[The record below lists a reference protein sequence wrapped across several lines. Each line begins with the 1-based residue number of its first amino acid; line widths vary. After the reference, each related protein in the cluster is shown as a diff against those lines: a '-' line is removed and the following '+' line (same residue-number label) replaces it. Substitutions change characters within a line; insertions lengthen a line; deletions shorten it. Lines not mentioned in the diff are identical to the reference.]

1 MVRPGCRTYRSPTE
15 EAAVLPMNC
24 APTERRAVRD
34 PELRKTDGRAGS
46 IDTGNTSC
54 TSAVEKPLDLGRER
68 MLGQIL
74 NAMSGVDAHA
84 PEQRL
89 SPSEARGTI
98 PANAPR
104 AGRSAVAGGPRRERR
119 LPMTVNEDA
128 SATLF
133 CLFGTVD
140 GQYCSF
146 PLTDGRHQLGSD
158 RSSTI
163 RLRERGISRRHAEL
177 EVNGDHLVIQDAGS
191 KNGTLVNGRP
201 VSSRQGLQV
210 GDELRFGPV
219 TLVLGRIEAEDSE
232 LGLSL
237 GSDAGD
243 PTTTALRLNET
254 TLLTRAAPAA
264 EGLDW
269 VEAFWRRLTRR
280 RTGDLQA
287 VLELLVRA
295 SESTS
300 GCWVE
305 WARPGDG
312 PTILAAFGEL
322 GPLPPE
328 PQLRRRADRPG
339 ELVDEAS
346 GDRTAVALRTAG
358 GELFAIALWG
368 RGSARRAALRPLLRL
383 AVLLAEPFRNEPTAS
398 DAPISAP
405 EPDSELRWPEGILV
419 GTAPTMARL
428 YEEMRPLV
436 RADLPVLIS
445 GETGVGK
452 EHLARTLHLSCDRR
466 HRPFVAVN
474 CAAIP
479 AELLEAELFGIA
491 RGVATGV
498 EARKGKFS
506 EADGGTLFLDEIG
519 DMPAGLQVKLL
530 RALQDKE
537 VQPLGAAPIAIDV
550 RIVAATN
557 SHLLEQIE
565 QGSFRRDLYYRL
577 AGFVLQVPPLRERI
591 EDLPALIAHFLR
603 RQSADSGKN
612 IRGLTVKALRLMTRH
627 AWPGNVRELEHEVR
641 RLAYVC
647 PDGRPID
654 SGMLSRHIGQAPE
667 TDTAADFELDLETKS
682 LDQYLEATERRVVS
696 AALTRTGGNQSQA
709 AKLLG
714 ISRNGLSKR
723 LQRMA
728 IDAREFT
735 AHERE
740 GQLEDS
746 SEPSSQAR
754 ASSNKGA

>member
-1 MVRPGCRTYRSPTE
+1 MLRQTLES
-15 EAAVLPMNC
+15 MNV
-24 APTERRAVRD
+24 ADARAQ
-34 PELRKTDGRAGS
+34 E
-46 IDTGNTSC
+46 TSR
-54 TSAVEKPLDLGRER
+54 EK
-68 MLGQIL
+68 
-74 NAMSGVDAHA
+74 
-84 PEQRL
+84 RL
-89 SPSEARGTI
+89 SPSGARGTI
-98 PANAPR
+98 RSNAP
-104 AGRSAVAGGPRRERR
+104 GSSDSAVDAGLRRERSK
-119 LPMTVNEDA
+119 PMTANQDP

-146 PLTDGRHQLGSD
+146 PLTEGRHQLGSD
-158 RSSTI
+158 RSSTLRI
-163 RLRERGISRRHAEL
+163 RERGISRRHAEL
-177 EVNGDHLVIQDAGS
+177 EVTGDHLVIQDSGS
-191 KNGTLVNGRP
+191 KNGTLVNGRL
-201 VSSRQGLQV
+201 VSTPERLEV

-232 LGLSL
+232 LGLAL
-237 GSDAGD
+237 GLDGND
-243 PTTTALRLNET
+243 PTTTDLRLNET

-287 VLELLVRA
+287 ALELLVRV
-295 SESTS
+295 SESSS

-312 PTILAAFGEL
+312 PTILAASGEL
-322 GPLPPE
+322 GHLPPE

-346 GDRTAVALRTAG
+346 EDRMAVAMRTAD

-368 RGSARRAALRPLLRL
+368 GSGRRAALRPLLRL

-398 DAPISAP
+398 DGPISRVEP
-405 EPDSELRWPEGILV
+405 ESELSWPEGILV
-419 GTAPTMARL
+419 GAAPTMARL
-428 YEEMRPLV
+428 YDEMRPLV
-436 RADLPVLIS
+436 QADLPVLIT

-452 EHLARTLHLSCDRR
+452 EHLARTLHLSCHRR
-466 HRPFVAVN
+466 DRPFVAVH

-479 AELLEAELFGIA
+479 TELLEAELFGIA

-498 EARKGKFS
+498 EARKGKFA

-557 SHLLEQIE
+557 TFLLEQIE

-591 EDLPALIAHFLR
+591 EDLSALIAHFLR
-603 RQSADSGKN
+603 RHNAESGKN

-647 PDGRPID
+647 PDGRAID
-654 SGMLSRHIGQAPE
+654 SGMLSRHIGQSTE
-667 TDTAADFELDLETKS
+667 TAAVDDFELDLDTKS

-696 AALTRTGGNQSQA
+696 AALNQTAGNQSQA

-714 ISRNGLSKR
+714 VSRNGLSKR
-723 LQRMA
+723 LQRLA
-728 IDAREFT
+728 IDPREFA
-735 AHERE
+735 AHEQERQP
-740 GQLEDS
+740 GDT
-746 SEPSSQAR
+746 EPSNQAR
-754 ASSNKGA
+754 ASSNRGA

>member
-1 MVRPGCRTYRSPTE
+1 MLAQTLKS
-15 EAAVLPMNC
+15 MNS
-24 APTERRAVRD
+24 AGT
-34 PELRKTDGRAGS
+34 PEP
-46 IDTGNTSC
+46 
-54 TSAVEKPLDLGRER
+54 EKP
-68 MLGQIL
+68 Q
-74 NAMSGVDAHA
+74 AK
-84 PEQRL
+84 RL
-89 SPSEARGTI
+89 SPPGARGTI
-98 PANAPR
+98 HSDAPQ
-104 AGRSAVAGGPRRERR
+104 AHGSAIVAGLQRPRSM
-119 LPMTVNEDA
+119 PMTVNEDP

-140 GQYCSF
+140 GQYSSF
-146 PLTDGRHQLGSD
+146 PLTEGRHQLGSD
-158 RSSTI
+158 RSSSI
-163 RLRERGISRRHAEL
+163 RIRERGISRRHAEL
-177 EVNGDHLVIQDAGS
+177 QVTGDHLVIQDAGS
-191 KNGTLVNGRP
+191 KNGTLVNGRL
-201 VSSRQGLQV
+201 VSKPERLQV

-237 GSDAGD
+237 GQDGND
-243 PTTTALRLNET
+243 PTTTDLRLNET

-287 VLELLVRA
+287 ALELLVRV
-295 SESTS
+295 SESRS

-312 PTILAAFGEL
+312 PTILAASGEL
-322 GPLPPE
+322 GHLPPE
-328 PQLRRRADRPG
+328 PQLRRQADRPG

-346 GDRTAVALRTAG
+346 EDRMAVALRTHA
-358 GELFAIALWG
+358 GELFALTLWG
-368 RGSARRAALRPLLRL
+368 GSGRRAALRPLLRL
-383 AVLLAEPFRNEPTAS
+383 AVLLAEPFRGEPTAS
-398 DAPISAP
+398 GAPVSTAD
-405 EPDSELRWPEGILV
+405 PDPDLCWPEGILV

-428 YEEMRPLV
+428 YDEMRPLV
-436 RADLPVLIS
+436 RADLPVLIT

-452 EHLARTLHLSCDRR
+452 EHLARALHLSCDRR
-466 HRPFVAVN
+466 DRPFVAVN

-530 RALQDKE
+530 RALQEKE
-537 VQPLGAAPIAIDV
+537 IQPLGASSIAIDV

-557 SHLLEQIE
+557 TQLLEQIE

-603 RQSADSGKN
+603 RHTAESGKN

-641 RLAYVC
+641 RLAHLC
-647 PDGRPID
+647 PDGRAID
-654 SGMLSRHIGQAPE
+654 SGMLSRHVGQVPE
-667 TDTAADFELDLETKS
+667 TDAAEDLELDLETKS

-696 AALTRTGGNQSQA
+696 AALTQTAGNQSQA
-709 AKLLG
+709 AKLLA

-723 LQRMA
+723 LQRLA
-728 IDAREFT
+728 IDPREFA
-735 AHERE
+735 AHEQERQVE
-740 GQLEDS
+740 GA
-746 SEPSSQAR
+746 SEASNQAR